1 MLIFDKINYTVSHHD
16 STIKLQP
23 LSFRLLE
30 TLASSPNN
38 IISVETL
45 IETVWGSVTVSPDT
59 LKQRIFILRK
69 AIEESDLSGISIQAI
84 RGEGYRLLI
93 DEPQTVVVEPA
104 KLRPRRWY
112 LSVAATAVTVLVLLA
127 LTVMLRQPDESNA
140 YTNNRVVL
148 WSNVPAHLMPAKALD
163 TYETWR
169 SLLTS
174 NQPARNFQVI
184 FSELQKDIP
193 LPVQARKNRAAL
205 ISLFEV
211 VNQQDMVSVRLS
223 IIEGS
228 TATVLRSELFVV
240 PDSSTKQSMEDQLAG
255 IEALIASGKLSVE
268 KAQRE
273 NSKDPVWQELKLLAQ
288 QKSTR

>member
-1 MLIFDKINYTVSHHD
+1 MLIFDKINYIVSQD
-16 STIKLQP
+16 NATLKLQP

-30 TLASSPNN
+30 SLASSPNN

-69 AIEESDLSGISIQAI
+69 AIEESELSGISIQAI

-93 DEPQTVVVEPA
+93 DEPPPFVTEPV
-104 KLRPRRWY
+104 KVRSRRRY
-112 LSVAATAVTVLVLLA
+112 LPAAVAAVTALVLIIVTVM
-127 LTVMLRQPDESNA
+127 MLKPDPSNT
-140 YTNNRVVL
+140 YKNNRVVL
-148 WSNVPAHLMPAKALD
+148 WSNIPAHLMPAKALD

-169 SLLTS
+169 SLITT

-184 FSELQKDIP
+184 FSELQDNVP

-211 VNQQDMVSVRLS
+211 VQQADRLSIRLS

-228 TATVLRSELFVV
+228 TATVLRSELLTDLD
-240 PDSSTKQSMEDQLAG
+240 PTTQQSMADQVAG
-255 IEALIASGKLSVE
+255 IQALIASGKLSVE

-273 NSKDPVWQELKLLAQ
+273 NAQDPVWQELKHLAQ